1 MGSPMIVLT
10 STRSFIFSIEVP
22 RIPDADCSFIFKPEK
37 EKPEEEKKEEN
48 KPSEPKKNI
57 FKEFYENQG
66 FGATVEL
73 IQTAAAQLGGFMG
86 SIYRAF
92 VIENLKLLLKVS
104 SGDDAAQNAI
114 KYGKVCSAVYPS
126 MGFICSN
133 MKVKKYEVN
142 VVPDFISQE
151 NKAQFALSLSVR
163 PIKLTNAQKYKDVIR
178 EEKDLTKL
186 VGTESNFD
194 VDSALRTMLTYYEC
208 WQGHDPRLIDRISIA
223 DEEITQHLKTE
234 LVQDRTAPLMSIQI
248 DNFPNE
254 EGYFMLWELSISEK
268 ESGKRILPI
277 FVNSAMVLRPMAG
290 KRIMDDF
297 LDVYGDTKVFGKEIG
312 GDITSNKKTYM
323 LINAFTVS
331 PIDLKEKIT
340 ATCSTICATLHQ
352 R

>member
-1 MGSPMIVLT
+1 MTALYIILGIIALIVIL
-10 STRSFIFSIEVP
+10 FSIKVSVIAEY
-22 RIPDADCSFIFKPEK
+22 ADSFSLDVQWLFIKLHIFPQTEEQKAKREAKKEK
-37 EKPEEEKKEEN
+37 KKKKKPEEEKKEED

-163 PIKLTNAQKYKDVIR
+163 PIKLTNAAVVLAFRLLFKV
-178 EEKDLTKL
+178 LLKL
-186 VGTESNFD
+186 
-194 VDSALRTMLTYYEC
+194 
-208 WQGHDPRLIDRISIA
+208 
-223 DEEITQHLKTE
+223 LKG
-234 LVQDRTAPLMSIQI
+234 S
-248 DNFPNE
+248 
-254 EGYFMLWELSISEK
+254 K
-268 ESGKRILPI
+268 K
-277 FVNSAMVLRPMAG
+277 
-290 KRIMDDF
+290 K
-297 LDVYGDTKVFGKEIG
+297 
-312 GDITSNKKTYM
+312 NKS
-323 LINAFTVS
+323 V
-331 PIDLKEKIT
+331 
-340 ATCSTICATLHQ
+340 
-352 R
+352 

>member
-1 MGSPMIVLT
+1 MTALYIILGIIALIVILLSIKVSVT
-10 STRSFIFSIEVP
+10 AEYADSFSLDVQWLFIKLHIFPQTEEQKAK
-22 RIPDADCSFIFKPEK
+22 REAKKAKKEEKKKKKPEK
-37 EKPEEEKKEEN
+37 EKPEEEEKEED

-163 PIKLTNAQKYKDVIR
+163 PIKLTNAAVVLAFRLLFKV
-178 EEKDLTKL
+178 LLKL
-186 VGTESNFD
+186 
-194 VDSALRTMLTYYEC
+194 
-208 WQGHDPRLIDRISIA
+208 
-223 DEEITQHLKTE
+223 LKG
-234 LVQDRTAPLMSIQI
+234 S
-248 DNFPNE
+248 
-254 EGYFMLWELSISEK
+254 K
-268 ESGKRILPI
+268 K
-277 FVNSAMVLRPMAG
+277 
-290 KRIMDDF
+290 K
-297 LDVYGDTKVFGKEIG
+297 
-312 GDITSNKKTYM
+312 NKS
-323 LINAFTVS
+323 V
-331 PIDLKEKIT
+331 
-340 ATCSTICATLHQ
+340 
-352 R
+352 

>member
-1 MGSPMIVLT
+1 MTALYIILGIIALIVILCSVKVKIT
-10 STRSFIFSIEVP
+10 AEYGEAFSLDVKWLFVKAHIFPQTEEQKAK
-22 RIPDADCSFIFKPEK
+22 REAKKAKKEEK
-37 EKPEEEKKEEN
+37 KKKKPEEEKKEED

-163 PIKLTNAQKYKDVIR
+163 PIKLTNAVVVLAFRLLFKV
-178 EEKDLTKL
+178 LLKL
-186 VGTESNFD
+186 
-194 VDSALRTMLTYYEC
+194 
-208 WQGHDPRLIDRISIA
+208 
-223 DEEITQHLKTE
+223 LKG
-234 LVQDRTAPLMSIQI
+234 S
-248 DNFPNE
+248 
-254 EGYFMLWELSISEK
+254 K
-268 ESGKRILPI
+268 K
-277 FVNSAMVLRPMAG
+277 
-290 KRIMDDF
+290 K
-297 LDVYGDTKVFGKEIG
+297 
-312 GDITSNKKTYM
+312 NKS
-323 LINAFTVS
+323 V
-331 PIDLKEKIT
+331 
-340 ATCSTICATLHQ
+340 
-352 R
+352 

>member
-1 MGSPMIVLT
+1 MTALYIILGIIALIVIL
-10 STRSFIFSIEVP
+10 FSIKVSVTAEY
-22 RIPDADCSFIFKPEK
+22 ADSFSLDVQWLFIKLHIFPQTEEQKAKREAKKAKKEEKKKK
-37 EKPEEEKKEEN
+37 EKYKKKEKKKKKPQEEKKEED

-151 NKAQFALSLSVR
+151 NRAEFELALSVR
-163 PIKLTNAQKYKDVIR
+163 PIKLTNAVVVLAFRLLFKV
-178 EEKDLTKL
+178 LLKL
-186 VGTESNFD
+186 
-194 VDSALRTMLTYYEC
+194 
-208 WQGHDPRLIDRISIA
+208 
-223 DEEITQHLKTE
+223 LKG
-234 LVQDRTAPLMSIQI
+234 S
-248 DNFPNE
+248 
-254 EGYFMLWELSISEK
+254 K
-268 ESGKRILPI
+268 K
-277 FVNSAMVLRPMAG
+277 
-290 KRIMDDF
+290 K
-297 LDVYGDTKVFGKEIG
+297 
-312 GDITSNKKTYM
+312 NKS
-323 LINAFTVS
+323 V
-331 PIDLKEKIT
+331 
-340 ATCSTICATLHQ
+340 
-352 R
+352 

>member
-1 MGSPMIVLT
+1 MAALYIILGIIAL
-10 STRSFIFSIEVP
+10 IIILFSIKVSVTAEY
-22 RIPDADCSFIFKPEK
+22 ADSFSLDVQWLFIKLHIFPQTEEQKAKREAK
-37 EKPEEEKKEEN
+37 KAKKEEKKEED

-163 PIKLTNAQKYKDVIR
+163 PIKLTNAAVVLAFRLLFKV
-178 EEKDLTKL
+178 LLKL
-186 VGTESNFD
+186 
-194 VDSALRTMLTYYEC
+194 
-208 WQGHDPRLIDRISIA
+208 
-223 DEEITQHLKTE
+223 LKG
-234 LVQDRTAPLMSIQI
+234 S
-248 DNFPNE
+248 
-254 EGYFMLWELSISEK
+254 K
-268 ESGKRILPI
+268 K
-277 FVNSAMVLRPMAG
+277 
-290 KRIMDDF
+290 K
-297 LDVYGDTKVFGKEIG
+297 
-312 GDITSNKKTYM
+312 NKS
-323 LINAFTVS
+323 V
-331 PIDLKEKIT
+331 
-340 ATCSTICATLHQ
+340 
-352 R
+352 

>member
-1 MGSPMIVLT
+1 MTALYIILGIIAFIVIL
-10 STRSFIFSIEVP
+10 FSIKVSVTAEY
-22 RIPDADCSFIFKPEK
+22 ADSFSLDVQWLFIKLHIFPQTEEQKAKREAKKAKKEEKKKKKKKKKKKPEK
-37 EKPEEEKKEEN
+37 EKPEEEKKEED

-163 PIKLTNAQKYKDVIR
+163 PIKLTNAAVVLAFRLLFKV
-178 EEKDLTKL
+178 LLKL
-186 VGTESNFD
+186 
-194 VDSALRTMLTYYEC
+194 
-208 WQGHDPRLIDRISIA
+208 
-223 DEEITQHLKTE
+223 LKG
-234 LVQDRTAPLMSIQI
+234 S
-248 DNFPNE
+248 
-254 EGYFMLWELSISEK
+254 K
-268 ESGKRILPI
+268 K
-277 FVNSAMVLRPMAG
+277 
-290 KRIMDDF
+290 K
-297 LDVYGDTKVFGKEIG
+297 
-312 GDITSNKKTYM
+312 NKS
-323 LINAFTVS
+323 V
-331 PIDLKEKIT
+331 
-340 ATCSTICATLHQ
+340 
-352 R
+352 

>member
-1 MGSPMIVLT
+1 MTALYIILGIIALIVILCSVKVKIT
-10 STRSFIFSIEVP
+10 AEYGEAFSLDVQWLFIKLH
-22 RIPDADCSFIFKPEK
+22 IFPQTEEQKAKREAKKAKKEEK
-37 EKPEEEKKEEN
+37 KKKKPEEEKKEEH

-163 PIKLTNAQKYKDVIR
+163 PIKLTNAVVVLAFRLLFKV
-178 EEKDLTKL
+178 LMKL
-186 VGTESNFD
+186 
-194 VDSALRTMLTYYEC
+194 
-208 WQGHDPRLIDRISIA
+208 
-223 DEEITQHLKTE
+223 LKG
-234 LVQDRTAPLMSIQI
+234 S
-248 DNFPNE
+248 
-254 EGYFMLWELSISEK
+254 K
-268 ESGKRILPI
+268 K
-277 FVNSAMVLRPMAG
+277 
-290 KRIMDDF
+290 K
-297 LDVYGDTKVFGKEIG
+297 
-312 GDITSNKKTYM
+312 NKS
-323 LINAFTVS
+323 V
-331 PIDLKEKIT
+331 
-340 ATCSTICATLHQ
+340 
-352 R
+352 

>member
-1 MGSPMIVLT
+1 MTALYIILGIIVL
-10 STRSFIFSIEVP
+10 IVILFSIKVSVTAEY
-22 RIPDADCSFIFKPEK
+22 ADSFSLDVQWLFIKAHIFPQTEEQKAKKAAKKAKKEEK
-37 EKPEEEKKEEN
+37 KKKKKPEEEKKEED

-104 SGDDAAQNAI
+104 SGDDAARNAI

-163 PIKLTNAQKYKDVIR
+163 PIKLTNAVVVLAFRLLFKV
-178 EEKDLTKL
+178 LLKL
-186 VGTESNFD
+186 
-194 VDSALRTMLTYYEC
+194 
-208 WQGHDPRLIDRISIA
+208 
-223 DEEITQHLKTE
+223 LKG
-234 LVQDRTAPLMSIQI
+234 S
-248 DNFPNE
+248 
-254 EGYFMLWELSISEK
+254 K
-268 ESGKRILPI
+268 K
-277 FVNSAMVLRPMAG
+277 
-290 KRIMDDF
+290 K
-297 LDVYGDTKVFGKEIG
+297 
-312 GDITSNKKTYM
+312 NKS
-323 LINAFTVS
+323 V
-331 PIDLKEKIT
+331 
-340 ATCSTICATLHQ
+340 
-352 R
+352 

>member
-1 MGSPMIVLT
+1 MTALYIILGIIALIVIL
-10 STRSFIFSIEVP
+10 FSIKVSVTAEY
-22 RIPDADCSFIFKPEK
+22 ADSFSLDVQWLFIKLHIFPQTEEQKAKREEKTAKKEEKKKKKPEK
-37 EKPEEEKKEEN
+37 EKPEEEEKEED

-163 PIKLTNAQKYKDVIR
+163 PIKLTNAAVVLAFRLLFKV
-178 EEKDLTKL
+178 LLKL
-186 VGTESNFD
+186 
-194 VDSALRTMLTYYEC
+194 
-208 WQGHDPRLIDRISIA
+208 
-223 DEEITQHLKTE
+223 LKG
-234 LVQDRTAPLMSIQI
+234 S
-248 DNFPNE
+248 
-254 EGYFMLWELSISEK
+254 K
-268 ESGKRILPI
+268 K
-277 FVNSAMVLRPMAG
+277 
-290 KRIMDDF
+290 K
-297 LDVYGDTKVFGKEIG
+297 
-312 GDITSNKKTYM
+312 NKS
-323 LINAFTVS
+323 V
-331 PIDLKEKIT
+331 
-340 ATCSTICATLHQ
+340 
-352 R
+352 

>member
-1 MGSPMIVLT
+1 MTALYIILGIIALIVILCSVKVKIT
-10 STRSFIFSIEVP
+10 AEYGEAFSIDVQWL
-22 RIPDADCSFIFKPEK
+22 FIKLHIFPQTEEQKAKREAKKAKKEEK
-37 EKPEEEKKEEN
+37 KKKKPEEEKKEED

-163 PIKLTNAQKYKDVIR
+163 PIKLTNAVVVLAFRLLFKV
-178 EEKDLTKL
+178 LLKL
-186 VGTESNFD
+186 
-194 VDSALRTMLTYYEC
+194 
-208 WQGHDPRLIDRISIA
+208 
-223 DEEITQHLKTE
+223 LKG
-234 LVQDRTAPLMSIQI
+234 S
-248 DNFPNE
+248 
-254 EGYFMLWELSISEK
+254 K
-268 ESGKRILPI
+268 K
-277 FVNSAMVLRPMAG
+277 
-290 KRIMDDF
+290 K
-297 LDVYGDTKVFGKEIG
+297 
-312 GDITSNKKTYM
+312 NKS
-323 LINAFTVS
+323 V
-331 PIDLKEKIT
+331 
-340 ATCSTICATLHQ
+340 
-352 R
+352 